1 MTIVKSV
8 TSGDSLVL
16 RGRAVTGPPPEK
28 FVSLSLISAP
38 RKDQKFY
45 IESKDFTRKLIIGK
59 NVEFKP
65 LHSLASKYK
74 DGNSREIGNVLLQGE
89 NIAKIIVKNGWA
101 NVKTSND
108 VQELN
113 DLHKELLEL
122 ESLAKLEKI
131 GIFSQNLIPVNV
143 SNTIQEDLKVFLD
156 KYKNIEIPGTI
167 KNISN

>member
-8 TSGDSLVL
+8 TSGDSLIL
-16 RGRAVTGPPPEK
+16 RGRAVSGPPPEK
-28 FVSLSLISAP
+28 SVSLSLISAP
-38 RKDQKFY
+38 RKDQQFY

-59 NVEFKP
+59 NVEFQS

-108 VQELN
+108 LQELN

-122 ESLAKLEKI
+122 ENLAKLEKI

-143 SNTIQEDLKVFLD
+143 SNRIQEDLKVFLD
-156 KYKNIEIPGTI
+156 KYKNIEIPGTFT
-167 KNISN
+167 NISN

>member
-74 DGNSREIGNVLLQGE
+74 DNPSTV
-89 NIAKIIVKNGWA
+89 
-101 NVKTSND
+101 
-108 VQELN
+108 
-113 DLHKELLEL
+113 
-122 ESLAKLEKI
+122 
-131 GIFSQNLIPVNV
+131 
-143 SNTIQEDLKVFLD
+143 
-156 KYKNIEIPGTI
+156 
-167 KNISN
+167 